1 MGGSN
6 TQPEQYNTARM
17 MDRMKQETYPVL
29 KEEKET
35 ILDPTD
41 AEATNYLRLE
51 KQGMS
56 DDFDQEVIGAVK
68 DLGKMAKKNIV
79 DPAIS
84 AGKNMAQKLLGGT
97 PEENFAVVE
106 MQKMPMGLEGAVENI
121 PYAEL
126 DPRYAT
132 KIKGMISPS
141 GIQQNT
147 SIDKIRYDRNASGS
161 EFKGVKAKAQPAKSI
176 INMTADEAMQD
187 L

>member
-1 MGGSN
+1 MGGAN
-6 TQPEQYNTARM
+6 LPQQQQIPANLTEEQDAR
-17 MDRMKQETYPVL
+17 R
-29 KEEKET
+29 
-35 ILDPTD
+35 I
-41 AEATNYLRLE
+41 E

-56 DDFDQEVIGAVK
+56 DQGIVSLGEGVNAAKGLYKDVK
-68 DLGKMAKKNIV
+68 KAMI

-84 AGKNMAQKLLGGT
+84 AGKEAVTKLIGSPDEMVAEKMYPMMQIETL
-97 PEENFAVVE
+97 EEYYPSAGDE
-106 MQKMPMGLEGAVENI
+106 MIAEMKPKMSSIDKKME
-121 PYAEL
+121 YATL

-147 SIDKIRYDRNASGS
+147 SVDKVRYDRNATGS
-161 EFKGVKAKAQPAKSI
+161 EFKGVKAKSKPAKSV

>member
-6 TQPEQYNTARM
+6 TQPEQYKTAQM
-17 MDRMKQETYPVL
+17 MDRMNQETYPML
-29 KEEKET
+29 KKEKYEV
-35 ILDPTD
+35 LDP
-41 AEATNYLRLE
+41 AGEEAANYTRIE

-84 AGKNMAQKLLGGT
+84 AGKNVAQKLFGDT
-97 PEENFAVVE
+97 SDEVVAKE
-106 MQKMPMGLEGAVENI
+106 MYPLMINKKYDILDNI

-126 DPRYAT
+126 DPKYAT

-147 SIDKIRYDRNASGS
+147 SLDKVRYDRNASGS
-161 EFKGVKAKAQPAKSI
+161 EFKGVKAKPYKSI
-176 INMTADEAMQD
+176 INMTTDEAMQD